1 MKRNLP
7 LDSQPFLS
15 PNPAMTYNIVYIYIY
30 IVGEGEK
37 LNQTACIRYDL
48 LKFNYEPFEW
58 NRCQQLCVVS

>member
-15 PNPAMTYNIVYIYIY
+15 PNPAMTYNVVYIYIY
-30 IVGEGEK
+30 RGEGEK

>member
-15 PNPAMTYNIVYIYIY
+15 PNPAMTYNVVYIY

-58 NRCQQLCVVS
+58 NRCQQLCVVF